1 MLNMSDTKVIVNS
14 KLDTPNG
21 LGVDWIANNIYW
33 TDNEYK
39 VKRNSLVSIT
49 DFDGP
54 ILPCFLYIR
63 FR

>member
-1 MLNMSDTKVIVNS
+1 MSETKVIVNN

-39 VKRNSLVSIT
+39 VS
-49 DFDGP
+49 D
-54 ILPCFLYIR
+54 ILFVFYDVLKTIFLTCYTR
-63 FR
+63 SR